1 MVSDKLPL
9 AQSRAYQLI
18 LGDCLQILPELEK
31 ASCDVVFADP
41 PYFLSNGGTT
51 CHAGKRVSVGKGKW
65 DESHGMKL
73 DHEFHRQWL
82 SGCQRVLKPDATIW
96 VTATHHTLFP
106 IGYVMQELGFKI
118 LNLITWEKPNPP
130 PNLSC
135 RYFTHSTEMLIWA
148 ATNEKSKHR
157 FNYTDMKAENGGKQM
172 KTVWKFPAP
181 SKAEKLHGRHPTQ
194 KPVAFVRR
202 CLLASSNAGD
212 LVLDPFAGSGTTG
225 VACVTT
231 GRRFIGI
238 EKAPEYRQLSRERM
252 EAVIGRGCSKSDAL
266 T

>member
-1 MVSDKLPL
+1 MVPGRFPL

-18 LGDCLQILPELEK
+18 LGDCLQILHELEK

-51 CHAGKRVSVGKGKW
+51 CKSGRRANVRKGKW
-65 DESHGMKL
+65 DESQGIESDHG
-73 DHEFHRQWL
+73 FHRDWL
-82 SGCQRVLKPDATIW
+82 SGCRSVLKPDGTIW
-96 VTATHHTLFP
+96 VTATQHTLFS

-172 KTVWKFPAP
+172 KTVWRFSAP
-181 SKAEKLHGRHPTQ
+181 SKAEKLHGSHPTQ

-202 CLLASSNAGD
+202 CLLASSIAGD
-212 LVLDPFAGSGTTG
+212 VVLDPFAGSGTTG
-225 VACVTT
+225 VACATI

-238 EKAPEYRQLSRERM
+238 EQDPAFRQLSKERI
-252 EAVIGRGCSKSDAL
+252 EAVIERE
-266 T
+266 